1 MIRYDATSLD
11 GIALAQI
18 THALMFAET
27 TVKLGENAP
36 GTIVKE
42 ADGTLLYCVEYRHY
56 DLKNLYRGELLT
68 PVEK

>member
-1 MIRYDATSLD
+1 MIRHDAESL
-11 GIALAQI
+11 GEIAIGQI
-18 THALMFAET
+18 LHALMFAET